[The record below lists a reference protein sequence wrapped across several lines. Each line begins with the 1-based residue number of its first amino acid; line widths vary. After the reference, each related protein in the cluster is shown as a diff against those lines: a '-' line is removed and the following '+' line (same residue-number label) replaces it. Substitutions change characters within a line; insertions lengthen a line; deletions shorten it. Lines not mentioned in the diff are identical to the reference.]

1 MEQAGFRSNRS
12 CVDQI
17 NTLRVIIEQSLEFQS
32 PLYLLF
38 VDYSRAFDS
47 VQRECIWRALE
58 ERNLPKKFINLVKE
72 GYNSF
77 QCRVLHNGQLTEPF
91 QTISGARQGCLLSPL
106 LFLVVSDGV
115 LTEMF
120 SKKARGISRR
130 LTQTLEDLDYADDI
144 CLLSHKWSD
153 MQEKLNDLNYESKKI
168 GLHTN
173 LAKTEETRING
184 KSNNTI
190 ILENDTIRKVADFNY
205 LGSTV
210 SEDGGA
216 VKVVNIRIQKARGAS
231 SRLRIIR

>member
-1 MEQAGFRSNRS
+1 
-12 CVDQI
+12 
-17 NTLRVIIEQSLEFQS
+17 
-32 PLYLLF
+32 
-38 VDYSRAFDS
+38 

-58 ERNLPKKFINLVKE
+58 ERSLPKKFINLVKE

-115 LTEMF
+115 LNEMF

-130 LTQTLEDLDYADDI
+130 LTQSLEDLEYADDI
-144 CLLSHKWSD
+144 CLLSHKWTD

-173 LAKTEETRING
+173 LAKTEEMRINS
-184 KSNNTI
+184 KSNNRPTI
-190 ILENDTIRKVADFNY
+190 ILENETIRKVADFNY
-205 LGSTV
+205 HGSTV

-216 VKVVNIRIQKARGAS
+216 VKVVNIRIQKARGAF
-231 SRLRIIR
+231 SRLRKIR